1 MVWMV
6 VVFRA
11 VLVCHA
17 PKLLTLGC
25 EASRLVSNVVSGTPR
40 YRFAPSPT
48 GYFHVGG
55 ARTALYNWIL
65 ALQSD
70 GVFVL
75 RIEDTDESRN
85 QPQWTQGIIDAL
97 AWIGING
104 SDPHF
109 EGPYFQ
115 SAYAAAHTA
124 AAQKLFES
132 GHAYYCDLTSEQIQ
146 ERAKAA
152 GKPGYDGY
160 SRDRGL
166 SAGPGRVLRFKVPTG
181 VTVVHDEVRGEVSFD
196 NSTIEDFVLLRGNG
210 SPVFIHANVVDD
222 IAMGITNVVRAE
234 EHLPNTP
241 KQQMLWQA
249 LGKTPPVWAHVPVL
263 VNEQRKKL
271 SKRRD
276 KVALEQYRAEGVVA
290 DAMVN
295 YLMTLGWAP
304 TGDTEIVDFAQI
316 VADFRLASV
325 NHSSAFFDVKKLGA
339 FNGEYLR
346 KMSTDEF
353 IAACEPWLSG
363 TAPSVPGVEVTPTMT
378 PWPTER
384 FDRAVFARVAPLV
397 QTRVS
402 LLSEVPA
409 MVDFFFLADPAIDTA
424 AFDKAFSAEWARP
437 ALRSMREQLGSVE
450 WSVEAVKSAV
460 EAVGASFDVK
470 LGKLQAPLRVATT
483 GRSVGPPLF
492 ESLEVLGRDE
502 TLRRIDAALT
512 RAG

>member
-1 MVWMV
+1 MVECGQ
-6 VVFRA
+6 
-11 VLVCHA
+11 L
-17 PKLLTLGC
+17 
-25 EASRLVSNVVSGTPR
+25 ASMSVSRTHR

-65 ALQSD
+65 ALQND

-85 QPQWTQGIIDAL
+85 EPQWTQGIIDAL
-97 AWIGING
+97 AWIGIDGN
-104 SDPHF
+104 DPHF

-115 SAYAAAHTA
+115 SANATAHVAAAE
-124 AAQKLFES
+124 KLFQL

-166 SAGPGRVLRFKVPTG
+166 AAAPGRVLRFRVPSGT
-181 VTVVHDEVRGEVSFD
+181 TVVQDQVRGQVEFD
-196 NSTIEDFVLLRGNG
+196 NATIEDFALLRGNG
-210 SPVFIHANVVDD
+210 TPVFILANVVDD
-222 IAMGITNVVRAE
+222 ITMNISHVVRAE

-241 KQQMLWQA
+241 KQQMLWDA
-249 LGKTPPVWAHVPVL
+249 LGHTAPVWAHVPVL

-276 KVALEQYRAEGVVA
+276 KVAIEQYRDEGVVA

-304 TGDTEIVDFAQI
+304 TGDTEIVDFATI
-316 VADFRLASV
+316 VRDFAITSV
-325 NHSSAFFDVKKLGA
+325 NHSSAFFDVKKLSA

-346 KMSTDEF
+346 KLSLEDFML
-353 IAACEPWLSG
+353 ACEPWLTSG
-363 TAPSVPGVEVTPTMT
+363 SA
-378 PWPTER
+378 PWPAER
-384 FDRAVFARVAPLV
+384 FDRSVFLKIAPHV
-397 QTRVS
+397 QTRVAM
-402 LLSEVPA
+402 LSEVPA
-409 MVDFFFLADPAIDTA
+409 MVDFLFLADAPIDQA
-424 AFDKAFSAEWARP
+424 AFDKAFNAEWARP
-437 ALRSMREQLGSVE
+437 LLRTIRQQLPTAE
-450 WSVEAVKSAV
+450 WSHDALKAVIES
-460 EAVGASFDVK
+460 VGVANDVK

-502 TLRRIDAALT
+502 TLRRVDAALT

>member
-1 MVWMV
+1 M
-6 VVFRA
+6 
-11 VLVCHA
+11 
-17 PKLLTLGC
+17 
-25 EASRLVSNVVSGTPR
+25 VSGTPR

-65 ALQSD
+65 ALQS
-70 GVFVL
+70 GGTFVL

-97 AWIGING
+97 DWIGIRA

-115 SAYAAAHTA
+115 SAFAQAHVA
-124 AAQKLFES
+124 AAQQLYAA
-132 GHAYYCDLTSEQIQ
+132 GHAYYCDLTTEQIQ
-146 ERAKAA
+146 ERAKAS
-152 GKPGYDGY
+152 GKPGYDGF

-166 SAGPGRVLRFKVPTG
+166 EPGPGRVLRFKVPLGT
-181 VTVVHDEVRGEVSFD
+181 TVVNDEVRGRVEFD

-210 SPVFIHANVVDD
+210 TPVFILANVVDD
-222 IAMGITNVVRAE
+222 ISMKITHVVRAE

-241 KQQMLWQA
+241 KQQLLWEA
-249 LGKTPPVWAHVPVL
+249 LGQSAPVWAHVPVL

-276 KVALEQYRAEGVVA
+276 KVALEQYRAEGIVA

-304 TGDTEIVDFAQI
+304 SGDTEIVDFHTI
-316 VADFRLASV
+316 VREFEIGSV

-346 KMSTDEF
+346 KMSVEQF
-353 IAACEPWLSG
+353 VQACEPWLSSDG
-363 TAPSVPGVEVTPTMT
+363 LPWSGADASRGA
-378 PWPTER
+378 PWPADR
-384 FDRAVFARVAPLV
+384 FDRKVFLQIAPHV
-397 QTRVS
+397 QTRVTM
-402 LLSEVPA
+402 LSEVPA
-409 MVDFFFLADPAIDTA
+409 MVDFLFLEEPPIDATA
-424 AFDKAFSAEWARP
+424 FEKAFSADWSRP
-437 ALRSMREQLGSVE
+437 TLRTMRDQFANATWNAETLKSLVEHVASSV
-450 WSVEAVKSAV
+450 
-460 EAVGASFDVK
+460 DVK

-492 ESLEVLGRDE
+492 ESLEVLGRNE

>member
-1 MVWMV
+1 MV
-6 VVFRA
+6 
-11 VLVCHA
+11 
-17 PKLLTLGC
+17 P
-25 EASRLVSNVVSGTPR
+25 GTHR

-65 ALQSD
+65 ALQHE
-70 GVFVL
+70 GTFVL

-97 AWIGING
+97 EWIGI
-104 SDPHF
+104 SSADPHF

-115 SAYAAAHTA
+115 SSYATAHVEAATT
-124 AAQKLFES
+124 LFAE

-146 ERAKAA
+146 DRAKAS
-152 GKPGYDGY
+152 GKPGYDGF

-166 SAGPGRVLRFKVPTG
+166 EPGPGRVLRFRVPAGT
-181 VTVVHDEVRGEVSFD
+181 TVINDEVRGRVEFD

-210 SPVFIHANVVDD
+210 SPVFILANVVDD
-222 IAMGITNVVRAE
+222 ISMSITHVVRAE

-241 KQQMLWQA
+241 KQQMLWDA
-249 LGKTPPVWAHVPVL
+249 LGRPAPVWAHVPVL

-276 KVALEQYRAEGVVA
+276 KVALEQYRDEGVVA
-290 DAMVN
+290 EAMVN

-304 TGDTEIVDFAQI
+304 SGDTEIVDFATI
-316 VADFRLASV
+316 TRDFRISSV
-325 NHSSAFFDVKKLGA
+325 NHSSAFFDVKKLNA

-346 KMSTDEF
+346 RMTPEHF
-353 IAACEPWLSG
+353 VEVCRPWLSSER
-363 TAPSVPGVEVTPTMT
+363 A
-378 PWPTER
+378 PWPPDR
-384 FDRAVFARVAPLV
+384 FDESVFMRVAPHI
-397 QTRVS
+397 QTRVA

-409 MVDFFFLADPAIDTA
+409 MVDFLFLADPQVDSA
-424 AFDKAFSAEWARP
+424 AFDKAFNAEWARGS
-437 ALRSMREQLGSVE
+437 LRSIRAEFANVQWNVESLKAVVENVGS
-450 WSVEAVKSAV
+450 AL
-460 EAVGASFDVK
+460 DVK

-483 GRSVGPPLF
+483 GRAVGPPLF
-492 ESLEVLGRDE
+492 ESLEILGREE
-502 TLRRIDAALT
+502 TLRRIDAAIA